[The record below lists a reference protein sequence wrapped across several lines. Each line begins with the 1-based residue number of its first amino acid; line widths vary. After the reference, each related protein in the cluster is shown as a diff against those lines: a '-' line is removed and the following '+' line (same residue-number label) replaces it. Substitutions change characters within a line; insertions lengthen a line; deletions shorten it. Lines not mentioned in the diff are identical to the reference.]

1 MSDVANSAKLTTLD
15 YILSVM
21 DTAQSP
27 LDFAIIFHFN
37 HKLDLEALRRGAY
50 SARRRFPTTGCRL
63 LGNMWVRDPHSS
75 DAPLETAIC
84 RDASTTIEDF
94 INRPIN
100 LHSDLP
106 VRQLV
111 ASGADEKTILITR
124 FHHAAADGMSA
135 ALWLRHQLEVVGEI
149 EPVEPQVPS
158 FEPPFLKS
166 LKSSVRKSRFA
177 YSGLSDKLATSRTYR
192 SGLRSWETIV
202 IDATDLRKSVRNAG
216 GFTYNDLL
224 ATCALEVY
232 AEWNR
237 LHKPDD
243 NQRISLW
250 LPINVRQRPSEGFG
264 NGTSRI
270 RVYAT
275 YASEAS
281 FVEKCRDVRRQIEW
295 CTKHGEWVVPEIR
308 TLVHLPRSL
317 TGPLLRRS
325 LTRRSL
331 DMATGVFSHAD
342 KWNSAADGVFDS
354 VERIECVGLLHPF
367 HALAINGATHRG
379 KTWLTFTYDNG
390 LLTRSDVTQLK
401 TLYQQRIDAA
411 LEQLQ

>member
-1 MSDVANSAKLTTLD
+1 MSAVANSTRLTTLD

-21 DTAQSP
+21 DTAQSR

-37 HKLDLEALRRGAY
+37 HKLDLEGLRRGAH

-63 LGNMWVRDPHSS
+63 LGNTWVTDPRSS
-75 DAPLETAIC
+75 EAALETAIC

-94 INRPIN
+94 INRPID
-100 LHSDLP
+100 LHRDFP

-111 ASGADEKTILITR
+111 ASAADEKTILITR

-149 EPVEPQVPS
+149 EPVEQQVHS
-158 FEPPFLKS
+158 FEPPLLKS
-166 LKSSVRKSRFA
+166 LKSSVRKSQFS
-177 YSGLSDKLATSRTYR
+177 YSGPSDKLATSRTFR
-192 SGLRSWETIV
+192 SGLRSWETIA
-202 IDATDLRKSVRNAG
+202 IDATHLRKSIRSVG
-216 GFTYNDLL
+216 GFTYSDLL

-250 LPINVRQRPSEGFG
+250 LPMNVRQRPSEGFG

-275 YASEAS
+275 YARDAS

-295 CTKHGEWVVPEIR
+295 CTRHGEWVVPEIR
-308 TLVHLPRSL
+308 SLVHLPRSL
-317 TGPLLRRS
+317 TGPLLRRN

-342 KWNSAADGVFDS
+342 KWNSAAGGVFNS
-354 VERIECVGLLHPF
+354 VERIECIGLLHPF

-379 KTWLTFTYDNG
+379 QTWLTFTYDNG

>member
-1 MSDVANSAKLTTLD
+1 MSAVANSARLTMLD
-15 YILSVM
+15 YVLSVM
-21 DTAQSP
+21 DTAQSR

-37 HKLDLEALRRGAY
+37 HELDLEALRRGAH
-50 SARRRFPTTGCRL
+50 SARRRFPTTGSRL
-63 LGNMWVRDPHSS
+63 LGNTWVRDPRSS
-75 DAPLETAIC
+75 ETALETAIC

-94 INRPIN
+94 INRPID
-100 LHSDLP
+100 LHKDFP

-111 ASGADEKTILITR
+111 ASGAEQKTILITR

-135 ALWLRHQLEVVGEI
+135 ALWLRHQLEVAGEI
-149 EPVEPQVPS
+149 EQVEHQLHF
-158 FEPPFLKS
+158 FEPPLLKS
-166 LKSSVRKSRFA
+166 LKTSVKKSRFA
-177 YSGLSDKLATSRTYR
+177 YAQPSDKLATSRTFR

-202 IDATDLRKSVRNAG
+202 IDATHLRKSIRKTG
-216 GFTYNDLL
+216 GFTYSDLL

-250 LPINVRQRPSEGFG
+250 LPMNVRQRASEGFG

-275 YASEAS
+275 YARDAS
-281 FVEKCRDVRRQIEW
+281 LVEKCHDVRRQIEW

-317 TGPLLRRS
+317 TGPLLRRN

-342 KWNSAADGVFDS
+342 KWNSAEGRVFDS
-354 VERIECVGLLHPF
+354 VDRIECIGLLHPF

-379 KTWLTFTYDNG
+379 QTWLTFTYDNG
-390 LLTRSDVTQLK
+390 LLTRSDVTQFK
-401 TLYQQRIDAA
+401 TLYQQRVDAA
-411 LEQLQ
+411 LKQLQ

>member
-1 MSDVANSAKLTTLD
+1 MSAVANPARLTTLD

-27 LDFAIIFHFN
+27 VDFAIIFHFN
-37 HKLDLEALRRGAY
+37 HKLDMDALRSGAH
-50 SARRRFPTTGCRL
+50 SARRTFPTTGCRL
-63 LGNMWVRDPHSS
+63 LGNTWVRDPRLS
-75 DAPLETAIC
+75 DSAIETASC
-84 RDASTTIEDF
+84 RDVSTTIETF

-100 LHSDLP
+100 LRRDFPL
-106 VRQLV
+106 RQLAV
-111 ASGADEKTILITR
+111 SGDDEKTILITR

-135 ALWLRHQLEVVGEI
+135 ALWLRHQFEVARGLAE
-149 EPVEPQVPS
+149 VEPQVH
-158 FEPPFLKS
+158 FYKPPPLKS
-166 LKSSVRKSRFA
+166 LKSSVRQSRFA
-177 YSGLSDKLATSRTYR
+177 YSGPSDKLATSKTLR
-192 SGLRSWETIV
+192 SGLRCWETIV
-202 IDATDLRKSVRNAG
+202 IDAAHLRKSIRNAG

-237 LHKPDD
+237 LHKPG
-243 NQRISLW
+243 NSPRISLW
-250 LPINVRQRPSEGFG
+250 LPMNVRQRASEGFG

-275 YASEAS
+275 YARDDSL
-281 FVEKCRDVRRQIEW
+281 VEKCREVRRQIEW

-317 TGPLLRRS
+317 TGPLLRRN

-342 KWNSAADGVFDS
+342 KWNSAAGGVFDS
-354 VERIECVGLLHPF
+354 VERIECIGLLHPF

-390 LLTRSDVTQLK
+390 LLTRSDVAQLK
-401 TLYQQRIDAA
+401 SLYQQRIGAA

>member
-1 MSDVANSAKLTTLD
+1 MSAVANSTRLTMLD

-21 DTAQSP
+21 DTAQAP
-27 LDFAIIFHFN
+27 VDFAIIFHFN
-37 HKLDLEALRRGAY
+37 HKIDLDALVRGAR
-50 SARRRFPTTGCRL
+50 SARRKFPTTGCRL
-63 LGNMWVRDPHSS
+63 MGNTWVTDPRLSE
-75 DAPLETAIC
+75 AALETAIC

-94 INRPIN
+94 IHRPID
-100 LHSDLP
+100 LHRDLP

-111 ASGADEKTILITR
+111 ASGTDEKTILITR

-135 ALWLRHQLEVVGEI
+135 ALWLRHQLEVVSEI
-149 EPVEPQVPS
+149 GQVEHQVHS
-158 FEPPFLKS
+158 FEPPLLKS
-166 LKSSVRKSRFA
+166 LKSSVRKSRFS
-177 YSGLSDKLATSRTYR
+177 YSGPSDKLATSRTFR

-202 IDATDLRKSVRNAG
+202 IDATHLRKSIRNVG
-216 GFTYNDLL
+216 GFTYSDLL
-224 ATCALEVY
+224 ATCALDAY

-237 LHKPDD
+237 LHKHDD

-250 LPINVRQRPSEGFG
+250 MPMNVRQRPSEGFG

-275 YASEAS
+275 YARDAS
-281 FVEKCRDVRRQIEW
+281 LVEKCRDVRRQIEW
-295 CTKHGEWVVPEIR
+295 CTRHGEWVVPEIR
-308 TLVHLPRSL
+308 TLVHLPRSI
-317 TGPLLRRS
+317 TGPLLRRN

-342 KWNSAADGVFDS
+342 RWNSAAGGVFDS
-354 VERIECVGLLHPF
+354 VERIECIGLLHPF

-401 TLYQQRIDAA
+401 TLYKQRIDAA
-411 LEQLQ
+411 PQQLQ

>member
-1 MSDVANSAKLTTLD
+1 MSAAANSAKLTTLD

-21 DTAQSP
+21 DTAQSTV
-27 LDFAIIFHFN
+27 DFAIIFHFN
-37 HKLDLEALRRGAY
+37 HKIDLEALRRGAH
-50 SARRRFPTTGCRL
+50 SARRTFPTTGCRL
-63 LGNMWVRDPHSS
+63 LGNTWVRDLHSS
-75 DAPLETAIC
+75 EAALETALC

-94 INRPIN
+94 INRPID
-100 LHSDLP
+100 LHKDFP
-106 VRQLV
+106 IRQLV

-149 EPVEPQVPS
+149 KQVEHQVHS
-158 FEPPFLKS
+158 FEPPLLKS

-177 YSGLSDKLATSRTYR
+177 YSGPSDKLATSRTLR
-192 SGLRSWETIV
+192 SGLRCWETIV
-202 IDATDLRKSVRNAG
+202 IDATHLRKSTRKVG
-216 GFTYNDLL
+216 GFTYSDLL

-243 NQRISLW
+243 NQKVSLW
-250 LPINVRQRPSEGFG
+250 LPMNVRQRVSEGFG

-275 YASEAS
+275 FARDASI
-281 FVEKCRDVRRQIEW
+281 VEKCRDVRRQIEW
-295 CTKHGEWVVPEIR
+295 CTRHGEWVVPEIKS
-308 TLVHLPRSL
+308 LVHLPRSL
-317 TGPLLRRS
+317 TGPLLRRN

-342 KWNSAADGVFDS
+342 KWNSTAGGVFDS

-367 HALAINGATHRG
+367 HALAINGATHRS

-390 LLTRSDVTQLK
+390 LLTRSDVTQIK